1 MSKANSHLLPWS
13 SRRSERSFSSSPEG
27 RGFFLR
33 GHTSVLFCTQGTNP
47 NWEGEGEGEGKSA
60 RALLTPF
67 LLLLPLLIPAPK
79 EEIELTSDFYS
90 ILSVHFQREDEV
102 GGWVVV
108 RGGGKRTR
116 REGKGREGERGLCEF
131 EGSSREEPKR
141 AKERKTGGYI
151 GCSNERSER
160 SKSDQK
166 TVLKGGRKK
175 ERKVGE
181 GQGCWKLK
189 DKTAAR
195 KEITQPL
202 LVRGRAQ
209 QQFCS
214 SRMM

>member
-116 REGKGREGERGLCEF
+116 REGKGREGERELTSCLSCLVT
-131 EGSSREEPKR
+131 SSIPKFNLANATEISPFASRSTPDALLPVPNDGRGGCLEDEPGTREE
-141 AKERKTGGYI
+141 E
-151 GCSNERSER
+151 E
-160 SKSDQK
+160 
-166 TVLKGGRKK
+166 
-175 ERKVGE
+175 
-181 GQGCWKLK
+181 
-189 DKTAAR
+189 AAG
-195 KEITQPL
+195 T
-202 LVRGRAQ
+202 
-209 QQFCS
+209 
-214 SRMM
+214 